1 MIFYGLLTNTS
12 VPKLYLA
19 GFVPGLM
26 LAGLF
31 MVTVMIARL
40 FRPAWGGRRIASSWR
55 DPITSLPDLVPPMLI
70 FLAVVGSIYAGLAT
84 HTIIG
89 SMPFV
94 IAMLVM
100 IAALVAW
107 PQIAL
112 WLPSRFG

>member
-1 MIFYGLLTNTS
+1 M
-12 VPKLYLA
+12 PKLCLA
-19 GFVPGLM
+19 GFGTGLM

-55 DPITSLPDLVPPMLI
+55 DRITSLPDLVPPMLI

-84 HTIIG
+84 PTIIG

>member
-1 MIFYGLLTNTS
+1 MS
-12 VPKLYLA
+12 
-19 GFVPGLM
+19 
-26 LAGLF
+26 
-31 MVTVMIARL
+31 
-40 FRPAWGGRRIASSWR
+40 
-55 DPITSLPDLVPPMLI
+55 PMLI

-84 HTIIG
+84 PTIIG

-112 WLPSRFG
+112 SLPSRFG

>member
-1 MIFYGLLTNTS
+1 MS
-12 VPKLYLA
+12 
-19 GFVPGLM
+19 
-26 LAGLF
+26 
-31 MVTVMIARL
+31 
-40 FRPAWGGRRIASSWR
+40 
-55 DPITSLPDLVPPMLI
+55 PMLI

-84 HTIIG
+84 PTIIG